1 MKLLEEQAYQAVSE
15 LAEIA
20 GLTSDQI
27 MVIGCSSSEVIGEH
41 IGKAGSTDAA
51 IALWKGISKAQDKYG
66 FSLAFQC
73 CEHLNRALVVES
85 KTAESHRLEEVSV
98 IPVPRAGGSMAA
110 HAFTQMKHPVVV
122 ENILAHAGLDIG
134 GTLIGMH
141 LKLVAVPVRLQVKKL
156 GEAHLIAARSRPKLI
171 GGSRAVYEQVD
182 QQACK

>member
-1 MKLLEEQAYQAVSE
+1 MLDMKLLEEQAYQAVSE

-73 CEHLNRALVVES
+73 CEHLNRALVVEV
-85 KTAESHRLEEVSV
+85 KTAQSHRLEEVNV

-110 HAFTQMKHPVVV
+110 HAFTQMKHP
-122 ENILAHAGLDIG
+122 
-134 GTLIGMH
+134 
-141 LKLVAVPVRLQVKKL
+141 
-156 GEAHLIAARSRPKLI
+156 
-171 GGSRAVYEQVD
+171 
-182 QQACK
+182 